1 MNNKTY
7 NNEGNVI
14 SKEMVEKN
22 YFLEYYFKQLYKKN
36 NSNVISFSLH
46 VVNSTILNTTD
57 EELYVN
63 KSKEEVSCNFYDN
76 FDNSL
81 LIIVIILPIFY
92 FFVTICLVVYYCK
105 YKRVRNQYQMLRNEV
120 DSPSSQNI

>member
-1 MNNKTY
+1 M
-7 NNEGNVI
+7 I
-14 SKEMVEKN
+14 EKN
-22 YFLEYYFKQLYKKN
+22 YMLAYYYKELYRKKN
-36 NSNVISFSLH
+36 TTFINIPLH
-46 VVNSTILNTTD
+46 IVNSTVLNSSD
-57 EELYVN
+57 DDIYVN

-81 LIIVIILPIFY
+81 LIIVIILPIVY

-120 DSPSSQNI
+120 DVPNSQNI